1 MNLVKLQGTKS
12 IHRNLLHLYTLIM
25 KDQKKKET
33 IPFTIASK
41 RIIKHL
47 GINVPTKA
55 KDLYSE
61 SSKMLMKEET
71 QTDGKIQPCSWIGG
85 TSTVRIDCTTQ
96 YNV

>member
-1 MNLVKLQGTKS
+1 
-12 IHRNLLHLYTLIM
+12 M

-33 IPFTIASK
+33 IPFTFASK

-61 SSKMLMKEET
+61 TNKMLMKERGDTNRWKDITMFLDWRNEYC
-71 QTDGKIQPCSWIGG
+71 Q
-85 TSTVRIDCTTQ
+85 
-96 YNV
+96 N